1 MRSLSSKILR
11 GTARAEREA
20 SVGSITTKILSGTI
34 SKERG
39 LKIRPWPNLL
49 IKKLHKKK
57 KMDKK
62 VNQPPK
68 RDVTGVLGDYEESAP
83 NVIRINSNY
92 FKLEMFLYEQYSLHR
107 AISLHSTTNLSE
119 PCWFENVKIR

>member
-1 MRSLSSKILR
+1 MRSLSTKILK
-11 GTARAEREA
+11 GTTPIGREA

-39 LKIRPWPNLL
+39 LKIRPSPNLL
-49 IKKLHKKK
+49 IEKLHKKK

-62 VNQPPK
+62 VNHPPK
-68 RDVTGVLGDYEESAP
+68 RDVTGVLGGYEESAP

-119 PCWFENVKIR
+119 PC

>member
-1 MRSLSSKILR
+1 MRSLSTKILR

-20 SVGSITTKILSGTI
+20 SVGVITTKILSGTI
-34 SKERG
+34 STGRKS
-39 LKIRPWPNLL
+39 KIRPSPNLL
-49 IKKLHKKK
+49 MIKKLHKNK

-68 RDVTGVLGDYEESAP
+68 RDVTGVLGDYEERAP
-83 NVIRINSNY
+83 NMIRINSNY

-119 PCWFENVKIR
+119 PC